1 MRLVSKLKSMA
12 VALMF
17 TAALPATAGVVDF
30 DGTGAPS
37 VYDDA
42 TALSNYYA
50 SLGLVFSG
58 VSGVGGSILN
68 QAGEFG
74 FMARSGTDLLVFN
87 VERNTGKDERISFAS
102 AQESVSVHMA
112 TYDEGFFSLTAF
124 DVGGNILAFVT
135 QAATRDW
142 QALTLN
148 HAGIRSVVVA
158 STTDGWGL
166 DDLSFNAGAAAQI
179 PEPGGMALLGI
190 GLLGLAA
197 LRRKV
202 G

>member
-1 MRLVSKLKSMA
+1 MRLVSRLKSIA

-17 TAALPATAGVVDF
+17 TAALPATAGIVDF

-37 VYDDA
+37 VYADA
-42 TALSNYYA
+42 VALSDYYA
-50 SLGLVFSG
+50 SLGLAFSG
-58 VSGVGGSILN
+58 ISGAGGTILN

-74 FMARSGTDLLVFN
+74 FMARSGTDLLAFN
-87 VERNTGKDERISFAS
+87 VEAKTGNDERISFAS

-112 TYDEGFFSLTAF
+112 TYEDGLFSMTAF
-124 DVGGNILAFVT
+124 DAAGNVLAFVS
-135 QAATRDW
+135 QAATREW

-158 STTDGWGL
+158 STTEGWGL
-166 DDLSFNAGAAAQI
+166 DDLSFSAGAIAEV
-179 PEPGGMALLGI
+179 PEPGGLALLGI

-197 LRRKV
+197 LRRKA